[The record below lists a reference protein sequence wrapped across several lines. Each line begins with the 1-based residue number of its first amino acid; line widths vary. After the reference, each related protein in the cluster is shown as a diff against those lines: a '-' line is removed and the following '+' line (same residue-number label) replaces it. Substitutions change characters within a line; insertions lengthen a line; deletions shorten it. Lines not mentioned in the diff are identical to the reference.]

1 MTGVSG
7 ASNNIIVVAS
17 WDDEAQVWVGTSEYV
32 PGLAAE
38 ASTFQKLIG
47 KLQILIPEL
56 CELNSHLIDIPLER
70 VSISAD
76 YQRFEQEIRIA

>member
-1 MTGVSG
+1 MSRVSGVSK
-7 ASNNIIVVAS
+7 NIIVVAS
-17 WDDEAQVWVGTSEYV
+17 WDDEAQVWVGTSEDI
-32 PGLAAE
+32 PGLVAE

-56 CELNSHLIDIPLER
+56 CELNSQLIDIPLER

-76 YQRFEQEIRIA
+76 YQRFEQELQVA

>member
-1 MTGVSG
+1 MS
-7 ASNNIIVVAS
+7 
-17 WDDEAQVWVGTSEYV
+17 VWSRLARRRANV
-32 PGLAAE
+32 PGLVAE
-38 ASTFQKLIG
+38 ASTFQNLIG

-76 YQRFEQEIRIA
+76 YQRFEQEIRVA